1 MKLALHARE
10 LVPRFEARS
19 VRAGDV
25 RALGELMY
33 AGFRES
39 VEPVEELPV
48 EIMVAQETLEGKYG
62 PLLAESSLVVEDE
75 EGELLA
81 ACLVSLFPSGP
92 HVVHMV
98 TRPGHRGKG
107 IGTELLLRAANSLAE
122 SGYDELSL
130 YVLPENEDA
139 KRLYRRLGFEEAGR
153 VDVREPF

>member
-1 MKLALHARE
+1 MKLRLEEHDIE
-10 LVPRFEARS
+10 PRFEARP

-62 PLLAESSLVVEDE
+62 PLLTNSSLVVEKD
-75 EGELLA
+75 GELLA

-92 HVVHMV
+92 HIVHMV
-98 TRPGHRGKG
+98 TRPGHRDRGM
-107 IGTELLLRAANSLAE
+107 GTELLLRAANALVKD
-122 SGYDELSL
+122 GYEELSL
-130 YVLPENEDA
+130 YVLPENEPA
-139 KRLYRRLGFEEAGR
+139 RRLYRRLGFEEAGR
-153 VDVREPF
+153 VEVREPF

>member
-1 MKLALHARE
+1 MKLALGPRE
-10 LVPRFEARS
+10 IEPRFEARS

-62 PLLAESSLVVEDE
+62 PLLTDSSLVVEED
-75 EGELLA
+75 GELLA

-98 TRPGHRGKG
+98 TRPEHRGKG